1 MRLPGVFLIVVV
13 LTGCNTGPELGQVS
27 GSVSY
32 KGKPVTFGI
41 VSLKHSAGGPTSRAD
56 IQPDGTFTLAT
67 REGEGAAV
75 GHNLV
80 RVASFESQDPSR
92 GGAEMVGLG
101 KSLIPEHYS
110 NYATSGLTYD
120 VVPGENPPLVLD
132 LKD

>member
-1 MRLPGVFLIVVV
+1 IVVV
-13 LTGCNTGPELGQVS
+13 LAGCEKAPELGKVS
-27 GSVSY
+27 GTVTY
-32 KGKPVTFGI
+32 RGKPVTFGT
-41 VSLKHSAGGPTSRAD
+41 VALKHSAGGPTSRAD

-67 REGEGAAV
+67 REGQGAAV

-110 NYATSGLTYD
+110 NFATSGLTYD
-120 VVPGENPPLVLD
+120 VVPGKNPPLD
-132 LKD
+132 LKLED